1 MIPFYKLISNAEGNF
16 KSAEVK
22 KISEKRRRRLDIRDG
37 IDRQSHEESFVQLD
51 KIYRVTEK
59 EEIKKYYEVG
69 KTAKDYYADK
79 EARINDAF
87 VTEEVISE
95 DKVSI

>member
-1 MIPFYKLISNAEGNF
+1 M
-16 KSAEVK
+16 
-22 KISEKRRRRLDIRDG
+22 
-37 IDRQSHEESFVQLD
+37 
-51 KIYRVTEK
+51 TEK

>member
-37 IDRQSHEESFVQLD
+37 IDRQSHEESFV
-51 KIYRVTEK
+51 
-59 EEIKKYYEVG
+59 
-69 KTAKDYYADK
+69 
-79 EARINDAF
+79 
-87 VTEEVISE
+87 
-95 DKVSI
+95 